1 MSETP
6 ETLRALEGLARWY
19 VAMGAD
25 AAIDETPHDRFSASP
40 PAPPAGAPARTVPTQ
55 AVPPASAPAVR
66 RDGPPVA
73 AETLVREAEA
83 SAAAAA
89 NLDDLAARLAAL
101 SGNGLP
107 ANLGRMVLAG
117 GMPGSRV
124 MLVAGAPEEDDIR
137 QGAVFAGER
146 GVLLDAMLR
155 AIKLDRGSV
164 YLANLMP
171 WRPPGA
177 RPPTALEL
185 ALCLPFA
192 RRHVALATPDILV
205 CLGERAAQPL
215 LGKADPLTRL
225 RGRWL
230 SYEGEARTVR
240 ALATFAPDYL
250 LRQPL
255 QKRRAWA
262 DLQMLAAAL
271 AE

>member
-19 VAMGAD
+19 VAMGVD
-25 AAIDETPHDRFSASP
+25 AAVDEMPHDRFAAPSAPRAAPARVAAPAQP
-40 PAPPAGAPARTVPTQ
+40 PSQALRRDAPPASSEA
-55 AVPPASAPAVR
+55 
-66 RDGPPVA
+66 
-73 AETLVREAEA
+73 LVREAEA
-83 SAAAAA
+83 SAAAAV
-89 NLDDLAARLAAL
+89 DLADLAVRLAAL
-101 SGNGLP
+101 AGNGLP

-117 GMPGSRV
+117 GTPGARV
-124 MLVAGAPEEDDIR
+124 MLAAGAPEEDDIR
-137 QGAVFAGER
+137 QGAIFAGER

-155 AIKLDRGSV
+155 SIGLDRGGV

-177 RPPTALEL
+177 RPPTPLEL
-185 ALCLPFA
+185 SLCLPFA
-192 RRHVALATPDILV
+192 RRHVALAAPEILV

-215 LGKADPLTRL
+215 LDKADPLTKL

-230 SYEGEARTVR
+230 TYEGEGSTVR
-240 ALATFAPDYL
+240 ALATFTPDYL
-250 LRQPL
+250 LSQPL

-271 AE
+271 A